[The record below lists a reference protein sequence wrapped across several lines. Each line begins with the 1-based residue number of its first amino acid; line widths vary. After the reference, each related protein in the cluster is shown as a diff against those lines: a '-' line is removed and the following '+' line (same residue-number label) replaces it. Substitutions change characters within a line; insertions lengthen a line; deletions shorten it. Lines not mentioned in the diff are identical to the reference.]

1 MNNIDVS
8 HLYKFYPDFSLQ
20 DVSFALPAGCIM
32 GLIGENGAGK
42 TTTLKMLLNIVKP
55 DQGEVRLFDLPM
67 VPAYERQLK
76 EQIGIVWEDS
86 FFYQGMNAKQV
97 QTVLKNVYWQWD
109 STLYQELLDRF
120 SISPAQTLNEYSR
133 GMRMKL
139 MIAAAL
145 AHHPKLLILDEAT
158 SGLDPIVRNEIL
170 DLFLEFIQ
178 QEENSIL
185 FSSHITG
192 DLDKAADYITYLHN
206 GRVLFSEEKDKLHEQ
221 YAVLRCGK
229 DALKTIDPQCIVRVL
244 FHEYHCEA
252 LVTHREKLHIKEP
265 MSLEPATTE
274 QIMLFFTKGESFK

>member
-1 MNNIDVS
+1 MNNIEVS

-20 DVSFALPAGCIM
+20 DVSFSLPAGCIM

-109 STLYQELLDRF
+109 SALYQELLDRF

-185 FSSHITG
+185 FPPISRAIWIKPPIISPICTMG
-192 DLDKAADYITYLHN
+192 ACCLARKRISCMSNTPCCAAAKM
-206 GRVLFSEEKDKLHEQ
+206 R
-221 YAVLRCGK
+221 
-229 DALKTIDPQCIVRVL
+229 
-244 FHEYHCEA
+244 
-252 LVTHREKLHIKEP
+252 
-265 MSLEPATTE
+265 
-274 QIMLFFTKGESFK
+274 